1 MFNLRAQIHAALDF
15 SRSQIDWAGQITEDL
30 SRGLLRLDRAE
41 WATTLW
47 SIAATNFYSF
57 RIECRGPPKS
67 STYELSRLDAPS
79 ARGPLGSSNQ
89 DG

>member
-1 MFNLRAQIHAALDF
+1 M
-15 SRSQIDWAGQITEDL
+15 
-30 SRGLLRLDRAE
+30 
-41 WATTLW
+41 
-47 SIAATNFYSF
+47 
-57 RIECRGPPKS
+57 GPPKS